1 MENVTEKFENGL
13 LTILLSGH
21 IDSSNSEAVETEINN
36 IAAGKEYSE
45 LVLDI
50 ENLQYI
56 SSAGLRII
64 LRLRKDNPGLHIIN
78 ASSEVYEIFDM
89 TGFSEMIKIEK
100 AYKRISVEG
109 CEVIGQ
115 GANGKVY
122 RIDRDTVVKQYIN
135 PDSLSDIQRERD
147 LAKKAFIM
155 GIPTAIPYDIVKI
168 GEGYG
173 SVFELLN
180 AESFAKIIIRDPSR
194 TDEIVDL
201 SIDLLKKIHATEL
214 KPGDMPDMRENA
226 LIWAQDCKKY
236 LEPEIGEKLYRLVE
250 DIPVDYHMMH
260 GDFHLKNV
268 MLQNGEVLLIDM
280 DTLCTGNPIFELG
293 QMFNAYIGFSE
304 ADHDNVKRFLGIDFE
319 TSSALWRMLLTKYLG
334 TEDKAKI
341 TEVENKARIVGYSRL
356 IRRRYKM
363 SEDKTELGKAAID
376 LEIKEMTELVAK
388 IDSLTF

>member
-21 IDSSNSEAVETEINN
+21 IDSSNSEAVEAEINN
-36 IAAGKEYSE
+36 IVAGKEYSE

-50 ENLQYI
+50 EKLEYI

-64 LRLRKDNPGLHIIN
+64 LRLRKDNPDLHIIN

-135 PDSLSDIQRERD
+135 PDSLADIQRERD

-168 GEGYG
+168 DEGYG

-180 AESFAKIIIRDPSR
+180 AESFAKIVIRDPSR

-201 SIDLLKKIHATEL
+201 SIELLKKIHSTEL
-214 KPGDMPDMRENA
+214 KPGDMPDMREIA
-226 LIWAQDCKKY
+226 LGWARDCKKY
-236 LEPEIGEKLYRLVE
+236 LEPEIGEKLVCLVE
-250 DIPVDYHMMH
+250 SIPVDYHMMH

-304 ADHDNVKRFLGIDFE
+304 ADHENVKRFLGIDFE
-319 TSSALWRMLLTKYLG
+319 SSSALWKKLLTKYLG
-334 TEDKAKI
+334 TEDEAKL

-356 IRRRYKM
+356 IRRRFKTG
-363 SEDKTELGKAAID
+363 EDKTELGRAAID
-376 LEIKEMTELVAK
+376 LEIKEITELVNNTDNLL
-388 IDSLTF
+388 I